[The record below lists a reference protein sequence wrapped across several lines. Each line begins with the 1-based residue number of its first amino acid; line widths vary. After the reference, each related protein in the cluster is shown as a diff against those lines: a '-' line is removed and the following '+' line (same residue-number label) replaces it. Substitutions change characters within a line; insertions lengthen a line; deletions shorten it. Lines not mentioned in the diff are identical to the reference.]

1 MWNMYAMIAIKI
13 RSVKGNRLLVVIIW
27 AKIAIPQLLKKTK
40 KTNQMIW
47 INVAQS
53 KYIIKTMKGTEFMA
67 SYFNI

>member
-27 AKIAIPQLLKKTK
+27 AKIAIPQLLKK
-40 KTNQMIW
+40 NQMIW